1 MIMRP
6 APGARVGGAGQRVAG
21 KRGQWAKGWMLPRQ
35 WVIFGAGASGRIR

>member
-6 APGARVGGAGQRVAG
+6 APWLGAAGAGQRAAG

-35 WVIFGAGASGRIR
+35 WVIFGAGASGRIK